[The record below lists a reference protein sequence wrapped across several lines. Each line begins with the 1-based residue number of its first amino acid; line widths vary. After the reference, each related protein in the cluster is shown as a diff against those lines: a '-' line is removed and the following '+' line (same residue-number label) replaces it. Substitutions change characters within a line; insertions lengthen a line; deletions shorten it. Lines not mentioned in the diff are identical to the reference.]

1 MATTETLRKAAVLVA
16 SLDRDTADALLDQMP
31 DEHAAQIRQMIIGI
45 DTVSDSETHT
55 AIEDFLGVTESDD
68 DTYVGDSVVET
79 AFGSTLV
86 APITTPL
93 ETAETV
99 AQNSQGLDEHLANAS
114 DKSLIELL
122 SDEQSQTIAVVLARV
137 SAERASGIVARL
149 PIEKQ
154 ADVLQRIVEADRL
167 STRLDDAI
175 AEEFESWLIGRLES
189 AKQRSELV
197 SRLSKIVGAAPPE
210 TQQRIL
216 ANLAT
221 SDVALSRELGYD
233 GETTPLPMT
242 ADH

>member
-31 DEHAAQIRQMIIGI
+31 SEQAAQIRQMIIGI
-45 DTVSDSETHT
+45 DTVSASEAHT
-55 AIEDFLGVTESDD
+55 AIEDFLGVTASDE
-68 DTYVGDSVVET
+68 DTYVGNSDVET
-79 AFGSTLV
+79 TFGS
-86 APITTPL
+86 AITSPH
-93 ETAETV
+93 TAAEPVPQT
-99 AQNSQGLDEHLANAS
+99 SRGLDEHLANAS
-114 DKSLIELL
+114 DKSLVELL

-175 AEEFESWLIGRLES
+175 ADEFESWLIGRLES

-221 SDVALSRELGYD
+221 SDVALSRDLGYD
-233 GETTPLPMT
+233 GEATQMPL
-242 ADH
+242 AIDE